1 MDNSAVETGVP
12 EAWLTALAN
21 LVSVRSPLAGALYQ
35 RLVNRPEWTPA
46 QRAAFVKLAP
56 WVGPNAAPAPTP
68 EVASGDI
75 AFGVMGYHT
84 PDPIQ
89 TSRNIGDWVQTLS
102 MMSHVLRRPA
112 IELAGDE
119 DLVRVLGEVQDNVP
133 DENKLAGPAGRL
145 HLVEVNRDA
154 TLYDSLPEHTWTFV
168 FGWYMKQVYGGRD
181 QFPLN
186 DRIIPLF
193 ISFHISHARFLT
205 PAAVE
210 YLKANAPVGCRDW
223 HTVRLLH
230 DKGIP
235 AYFSGC
241 MTTTVGGLF
250 PAVEI
255 DPSKP
260 VAYVDANAPEGATG
274 IVRLKNLDDGLR
286 TRPLAQSMTQAIDRM
301 NRYRNDFS
309 RIVTSRLHTA
319 LPAESCGLVIEW
331 QPRDPKDRRFVG
343 LIGENEPPRDKM
355 RERISGIMRVLI
367 DAILSGESPEAV
379 RELYAREVADDLLV
393 ARERL
398 EAEAK

>member
-1 MDNSAVETGVP
+1 
-12 EAWLTALAN
+12 
-21 LVSVRSPLAGALYQ
+21 
-35 RLVNRPEWTPA
+35 
-46 QRAAFVKLAP
+46 
-56 WVGPNAAPAPTP
+56 
-68 EVASGDI
+68 
-75 AFGVMGYHT
+75 MGYRT

-112 IELAGDE
+112 VELVGDE
-119 DLVRVLGEVQDNVP
+119 ELVRVLGEVQKNVP
-133 DENKLAGPAGRL
+133 EENEVAGLAGRL

-154 TLYDSLPEHTWTFV
+154 TLYDSLPEKTWTFV

-186 DRIIPLF
+186 ERIIPLF

-210 YLKANAPVGCRDW
+210 YLKENAPIGCRDW

-230 DKGIP
+230 GKGIP

-250 PAVEI
+250 PTVDI

-260 VAYVDANAPEGATG
+260 VAYVDANVPEGQTG
-274 IVRLKNLDDGLR
+274 VVRLKNLDDGLR
-286 TRPLAQSMTQAIDRM
+286 SRPLAQSMTQAIDRM
-301 NRYRNDFS
+301 NQYRTDFS

-319 LPAESCGLVIEW
+319 LPAESCGLVVDW
-331 QPRDPKDRRFVG
+331 QPRDPNDRRFVG
-343 LIGENEPPRDKM
+343 LIGENEPPREKM
-355 RERISGIMRVLI
+355 RERISQIMRVLV
-367 DAILSGESPEAV
+367 DAILRGDAPDTV
-379 RELYAREVADDLLV
+379 RELYAQEVASDLEI
-393 ARERL
+393 ARQRL
-398 EAEAK
+398 ESEAK